1 MIAVNSE
8 LKEVNNVSMFEE
20 KLGWSWLEEID

>member
-1 MIAVNSE
+1 MNSK

-20 KLGWSWLEEID
+20 KLGWFWLEEIA